1 MKNKKIKTKGFS
13 LIELIVVMTIIM
25 VISVV
30 GIVTF
35 TGTNKKAR
43 DSKRMADL
51 EKVRIALELYK
62 QENNSYP
69 LDARTSLVS
78 NFLQEWP
85 TDPKN
90 YNYVYTRVSIYSYTL
105 DAYLESGGANV
116 GSAGACG
123 GSPAVTCNYRVRNP

>member
-1 MKNKKIKTKGFS
+1 MINKQKGFS

-35 TGTNKKAR
+35 TGTNEKAR

-51 EKVRIALELYK
+51 EKIRVALELYK
-62 QENNSYP
+62 QENGIYP
-69 LDARTSLVS
+69 TDAETYLVTE
-78 NFLQEWP
+78 FLQEWP
-85 TDPKN
+85 SDPKD
-90 YNYVYTRVSIYSYTL
+90 YDYVYTQVTSYTYTL
-105 DAYLESGGANV
+105 DAYLESGGTSV
-116 GSAGACG
+116 GTSCG